1 MRSFPLFMFVLAAG
15 MICIPILLHPYLPL
29 VDLPNHIARLY
40 IAATSETAL
49 DQYYSYDLSFQTNT
63 AVDFLWLKI
72 GQSMM
77 SAEVFSNA
85 MIAVYAVGFI
95 AAIMVLSRVVHGHWS
110 IWPLAANLVVFNAS
124 YFFGFANY
132 LLTVPAAIFAF
143 ALWLWLDR
151 QSVWVRAIVFTPICI
166 CLYAMHILGLLIL
179 IALVFGREVQLI
191 VMAKRSWLRVL
202 GRNIPLAIPFAIA
215 TAMLFYAK
223 LAQPENLFGNFTRY
237 GTFASRI
244 EALTSPFH
252 VFLPK
257 WPLWFHMCGGLIFFT
272 VFMLFLTLGLRAGPR
287 LRLEQKMIGPSLS
300 LLVLVLCIPTYL
312 TGVGFVHIRFPFVL
326 IGILIAAS
334 TWVELKP
341 RQSATLFSVLIILSA
356 ARSISV
362 EYMTREH
369 SNAVRELR
377 SVLAHVPDGARI
389 LPVRDHRQS
398 PDRLL
403 WHMQAHAVPAAHA
416 FVPTLFLGSHG
427 LKLDEAYWES
437 ALAQGL
443 SIPIEIFLDPP
454 PANPNI
460 PLLSSLTLLENWEEK
475 FTHVLVLT
483 SFEQTTFD
491 GLPLQAVSQS
501 GEFTLFRI
509 E

>member
-1 MRSFPLFMFVLAAG
+1 MFMLAAG
-15 MICIPILLHPYLPL
+15 MICVPILLHPHLPL

-72 GQSMM
+72 GQSFM

-95 AAIMVLSRVVHGHWS
+95 SAIMVLARVIHGRWS

-151 QSVWVRAIVFTPICI
+151 QSVWVRAIIFIPICI
-166 CLYAMHILGLLIL
+166 CLYAMHLLGLLIL
-179 IALVFGREVQLI
+179 IALVFGREVQVI
-191 VMAKRSWLRVL
+191 MMAGRSWMQVL
-202 GRNIPLAIPFAIA
+202 GRNIPLAIPFAVT

-223 LAQPENLFGNFTRY
+223 LTQPENLFGNVTNYGAFT
-237 GTFASRI
+237 SRI

-252 VFLPK
+252 SFLSE
-257 WPLWFHMCGGLIFFT
+257 WPLWFHLCGSLILFT
-272 VFMLFLTLGLRAGPR
+272 VFALFLTLGFRAGPR

-300 LLVLVLCIPTYL
+300 LFVLALCIPEVL
-312 TGVGFVHIRFPFVL
+312 TGVAFAHIRFPFAL

-341 RQSATLFSVLIILSA
+341 RQSGILFSVLIILSA
-356 ARSISV
+356 ARVISV
-362 EYMTREH
+362 EHMTREH
-369 SNAVRELR
+369 STTVQELR
-377 SVLAHVPDGARI
+377 SVLAHVPEGARI
-389 LPVRDHRQS
+389 LPVRDGHQF

-427 LKLDEAYWES
+427 LKLDEAFWES
-437 ALAQGL
+437 AFAQGV
-443 SIPIEIFLDPP
+443 SISIELFLNPP
-454 PANPNI
+454 PANPNSH
-460 PLLSSLTLLENWEEK
+460 PLSSFSIFENWEEK

-491 GLPLQAVSQS
+491 DLPLQVVSQS
-501 GEFTLFRI
+501 GDFTLFRI